1 MNGRDEKYAKH
12 LSRKP
17 EREEKMVELN
27 VDYMILL
34 KWIL

>member
-1 MNGRDEKYAKH
+1 MEEMRNMTQD

-17 EREEKMVELN
+17 EREENMVELS